1 MTLNAATSARHG
13 DISDRDFW
21 RLASRAASWTDPFP
35 RRSPQPRARLRGN
48 RCRRPGC
55 DRGRRR
61 ARRRRPSNANPR
73 RRRGRGCRRQGAAAA
88 RTRARGRPRASARQA
103 RACRSTLRAAGA
115 AAARAAPL
123 APDDQR
129 EHGGAPRRIGRG
141 GGARLGRGAGRRAL
155 GGARERAPR
164 PARRVRRPRHAD
176 GFAARDERRAAAWRC
191 APARARPRAE
201 PRRPPAAARADLGA
215 HARDVERALAA
226 PRQRRLTSYLRQPP
240 IVLAD
245 DRRSSAAP
253 RACFVRSNHDDKLL
267 RKVVLMVASARR
279 RWWALALLSVVQ
291 FMVVLDIA
299 IVNVALPSIQV
310 DLGFS
315 QENLQWVISAYALV
329 FGGFLLLGG
338 RAADLLGRRRV
349 FLVGLVVFTAGSLL
363 AGLAW
368 SEASLIGARTVQGLG
383 AAIISPAA
391 LSILTTT
398 FGEGRER
405 NIALG
410 VWGAVGGFGA
420 AAGVL
425 LGGVFTDALSWEWIF
440 FINIPIGIGAM
451 ALAPVLLGESRD
463 RRAQSFDALGA
474 VLVTSGLSTAVFAIT
489 QANEYGWTSGK
500 TIGLFAAA
508 VALLGGFLVAETRAK
523 DPLMSFS
530 IFRIKTVTGAN
541 VAGFILGTALFS
553 MFLMLTLY
561 MQQVLGY
568 SAMKTGVA
576 YLAVAGTSIIWANVA
591 AALVNRVGVRPLIAG
606 GMALLAVGMLLFTQI
621 PVDGT
626 YAADLLPGFLI
637 IALGMA
643 LCFVPISIAALAG
656 VKQAEA
662 GIASGLINTSQQIG
676 GAVGIALLST
686 VAITRTENEVASG
699 TAQPEAL
706 TSGFQLAFWVGAAIA
721 LAGVVAALVLIR
733 QEEIAAAPE
742 AAPVPAA

>member
-1 MTLNAATSARHG
+1 
-13 DISDRDFW
+13 
-21 RLASRAASWTDPFP
+21 
-35 RRSPQPRARLRGN
+35 
-48 RCRRPGC
+48 
-55 DRGRRR
+55 
-61 ARRRRPSNANPR
+61 
-73 RRRGRGCRRQGAAAA
+73 
-88 RTRARGRPRASARQA
+88 
-103 RACRSTLRAAGA
+103 
-115 AAARAAPL
+115 
-123 APDDQR
+123 
-129 EHGGAPRRIGRG
+129 
-141 GGARLGRGAGRRAL
+141 
-155 GGARERAPR
+155 
-164 PARRVRRPRHAD
+164 
-176 GFAARDERRAAAWRC
+176 
-191 APARARPRAE
+191 
-201 PRRPPAAARADLGA
+201 
-215 HARDVERALAA
+215 
-226 PRQRRLTSYLRQPP
+226 
-240 IVLAD
+240 
-245 DRRSSAAP
+245 
-253 RACFVRSNHDDKLL
+253 
-267 RKVVLMVASARR
+267 MVASARR

-349 FLVGLVVFTAGSLL
+349 FLAGLIVFTAGSLL

-440 FINIPIGIGAM
+440 FINIPIGIAAM

-474 VLVTSGLSTAVFAIT
+474 VLVTGGLSTAVFAIT
-489 QANEYGWTSGK
+489 QANDYGWTSAR

-508 VALLGGFLVAETRAK
+508 AALLGGFLVAETRAK

-530 IFRIKTVTGAN
+530 IFRIKTVSGAN

-568 SAMKTGVA
+568 SAMKTGIA
-576 YLAVAGTSIIWANVA
+576 YLAVAGTSIVWAAVA
-591 AALVNRVGVRPLIAG
+591 SQLVTKVGVKPVLVT
-606 GMALLAVGMLLFTQI
+606 GMSLLTVGLLYFTQVS
-621 PVDGT
+621 VDGS
-626 YAADLLPGFLI
+626 YLGDLLPGFLV
-637 IALGMA
+637 IAMGMSFS
-643 LCFVPISIAALAG
+643 FVPISIAALAG
-656 VKQAEA
+656 IEA
-662 GIASGLINTSQQIG
+662 KDAGLASGLINTSQQIG
-676 GAVGIALLST
+676 GALGIAVLSS
-686 VAITRTENEVASG
+686 VAVAHTTSAAKAG
-699 TAQPEAL
+699 DSQAAAL
-706 TSGFQLAFWVGAAIA
+706 TTGFHAAFWVGAAIA
-721 LAGVVAALVLIR
+721 AVGVVASAVLIR
-733 QEEIAAAPE
+733 RDELERAPALDAVPVAA
-742 AAPVPAA
+742 